1 MTKNTVAIEK
11 STKSDESTNSVERP
25 ITLILFSSNRNL
37 TRTELKKTFAVKKG
51 KLFHV
56 RKEHASVADVFD
68 NLFAVR
74 ASRPAEALFFNYKS
88 KNPITHFYIVG
99 QGTCVKEFAILKY
112 GTQLLGG
119 FDACTSELLAIKKLL
134 EAYRVITLFCM
145 EGKSSLNRL
154 HHQVDEIIDSQLMD
168 STAYSN
174 LLSKSAQELNNMTYP
189 IICLAKDKVDEW
201 YDRHFWKDVDGSP
214 EAMTD
219 KSIQLSASDAAAS

>member
-1 MTKNTVAIEK
+1 MTKNTVTIEK
-11 STKSDESTNSVERP
+11 VNKSDESTNSGERP

-51 KLFHV
+51 KLF
-56 RKEHASVADVFD
+56 RATKEHASVADVFD

-74 ASRPAEALFFNYKS
+74 ASRPAEGLFFNYKS
-88 KNPITHFYIVG
+88 KNPITHFYVVG

-119 FDACTSELLAIKKLL
+119 FDACTSELLAVKKLL

-145 EGKSSLNRL
+145 EGRGSLNRL

-168 STAYSN
+168 PTEYSN
-174 LLSKSAQELNNMTYP
+174 LISKTAQELNDMTYP
-189 IICLAKDKVDEW
+189 IISLAKDKVDDW
-201 YDRHFWKDVDGSP
+201 FDRHFWKDVDSSL
-214 EAMTD
+214 ETVTD
-219 KSIQLSASDAAAS
+219 KPI

>member
-37 TRTELKKTFAVKKG
+37 TRTELKNTFAVKKG

-174 LLSKSAQELNNMTYP
+174 LLSKSAQELNDMTYP

-201 YDRHFWKDVDGSP
+201 FDKHFWKDVDLTP
-214 EAMTD
+214 EAVTD
-219 KSIQLSASDAAAS
+219 KPIELSALDEVAS

>member
-1 MTKNTVAIEK
+1 M
-11 STKSDESTNSVERP
+11 ERP
-25 ITLILFSSNRNL
+25 ITVILFSSNRNL
-37 TRTELKKTFAVKKG
+37 TRTELKMTFAVKKG
-51 KLFHV
+51 KLCHV
-56 RKEHASVADVFD
+56 RKEHAAVADVFD

-174 LLSKSAQELNNMTYP
+174 LLSKSAQELNDMTYP

-201 YDRHFWKDVDGSP
+201 FDKHFWKDVDLTP
-214 EAMTD
+214 EAVTD
-219 KSIQLSASDAAAS
+219 KPIELSALDEVAS

>member
-201 YDRHFWKDVDGSP
+201 FDKHFWKDVDLTP
-214 EAMTD
+214 EAVTD
-219 KSIQLSASDAAAS
+219 KPIELSALDEVAS